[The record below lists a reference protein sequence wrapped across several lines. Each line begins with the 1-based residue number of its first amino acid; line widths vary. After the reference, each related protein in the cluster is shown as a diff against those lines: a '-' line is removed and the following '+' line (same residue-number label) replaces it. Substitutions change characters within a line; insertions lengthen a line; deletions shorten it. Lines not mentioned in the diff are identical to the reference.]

1 MVDKQEQEAFKV
13 NDDSPHPCFV
23 EVICKSSGKARRFAP
38 GTHASFALN
47 LINNKLLLEY
57 SSYNTTSSSSPL
69 LASHIEAVKLGHDSE
84 EPISFGPTATLLDYG
99 PPWILQ
105 TVVDTHSP
113 STPLGNEKSVHK
125 PTRHSPSVKGSEGH
139 RSAKKTS
146 QPLGLLY
153 IGKILLAFLII
164 FAIGATFTLVLE
176 NLPTLLLYM
185 NSNM

>member
-1 MVDKQEQEAFKV
+1 MYVCMYQ
-13 NDDSPHPCFV
+13 FV
-23 EVICKSSGKARRFAP
+23 EVVCKCSGKVRRFAP

-57 SSYNTTSSSSPL
+57 SSNNTTTTTSSSPP

-113 STPLGNEKSVHK
+113 STLLGNEKSVHK
-125 PTRHSPSVKGSEGH
+125 PTRHSPSVKVLFSCCFLRNFLSLSGSF
-139 RSAKKTS
+139 
-146 QPLGLLY
+146 Y
-153 IGKILLAFLII
+153 
-164 FAIGATFTLVLE
+164 
-176 NLPTLLLYM
+176 
-185 NSNM
+185 